1 MASPS
6 KSCLL
11 DPWPTDLLKKHIT
24 TLISPITQIIN
35 LSLQEGSFID
45 DFKTAVI
52 TPLIKKANLDREEL
66 KNYRP
71 VSGLNFISKIVEKVV
86 AKQINSHMKV
96 NELGNTY
103 QSAYKS
109 GHSTETALLKVQ
121 NDISGCLAQGKT
133 AGLILLDLSAAF
145 DTIDHNQLL
154 ERLNKSLGINGTVF
168 RWMTSY
174 LTHRFQSVKIKS
186 TCSEPTPLHFGVP
199 QGSVLGPL
207 LFSIFTAPISNMLK
221 AHKEISHHLYADDT
235 QLYFTVSP
243 DSSIFDEIR
252 TCLNNVRV
260 WMSDNRLKLNPDKTE
275 YILFSS
281 KRDYNRTSFT
291 AMDTELRPSDQVR
304 NLGVIFDRNFKFNK
318 QVESISKSCRY
329 HMRDFY
335 RIRKYLTRDAAIKL
349 ANALVT
355 SRIDYCN
362 SLLGFVSERELKR
375 LQVIQNSL
383 ARLVCKQR
391 KFSHATPLLKS
402 LHWLPVKYRID
413 YKSCLLIFKTIK
425 FHTPS
430 YFTQWFIPYS
440 CSVNTRRSLVSKH
453 FLNEVAFDRKIHKSK
468 TCFDGIFSVRG
479 PKLWNS
485 LPLDL
490 RVSESVDSFK
500 SKLKTYFFS
509 KAYPP

>member
-1 MASPS
+1 MIV
-6 KSCLL
+6 CVF
-11 DPWPTDLLKKHIT
+11 KHAH
-24 TLISPITQIIN
+24 QI
-35 LSLQEGSFID
+35 LC
-45 DFKTAVI
+45 V
-52 TPLIKKANLDREEL
+52 P
-66 KNYRP
+66 
-71 VSGLNFISKIVEKVV
+71 KIGVD
-86 AKQINSHMKV
+86 
-96 NELGNTY
+96 T
-103 QSAYKS
+103 
-109 GHSTETALLKVQ
+109 
-121 NDISGCLAQGKT
+121 GKT

-186 TCSEPTPLHFGVP
+186 TCS
-199 QGSVLGPL
+199 
-207 LFSIFTAPISNMLK
+207 NMLK

-243 DSSIFDEIR
+243 DSSIFDEVR

-281 KRDYNRTSFT
+281 KRDNNRASFT

-490 RVSESVDSFK
+490 RVSENVDSFK